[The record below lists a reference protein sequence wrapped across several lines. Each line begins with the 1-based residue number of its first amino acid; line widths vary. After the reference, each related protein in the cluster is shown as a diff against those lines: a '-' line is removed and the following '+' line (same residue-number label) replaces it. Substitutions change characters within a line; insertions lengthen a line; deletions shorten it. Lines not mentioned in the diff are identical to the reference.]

1 MLNISEK
8 SISPKVDR
16 SKYRSLR
23 VFEQRET
30 RDRKHRRRLPMV
42 LLFIILAVMLLPWTQ
57 NIRSRGYVTSL
68 QPEKRPQSI
77 QSMIA
82 GRIEKWYVQ
91 EGDYVE
97 KGDTILRISEIKDKY
112 FDPRLI
118 ERTEKQISAKE
129 ASVKSYKEKAEALK
143 SQIAAL
149 RDNRALKLQQAAN
162 KLKQARLKVV
172 ADSIDLEAARTNLS
186 IASAQIDRQ
195 QKLYDQGLKS
205 KTELEA
211 RKLKY
216 QQAQAK
222 VISLESKLLSSRNEV
237 INAEVQ
243 INSVEAEYRDKLSKA
258 ASERFATL
266 SSQFNSEAEVTK
278 LENELS
284 NYQIRSGFYFIV
296 APQNGYVTK
305 AVRTGLG
312 ETVKEGEQIVTVMP
326 AQNELAVEMYIRPI
340 NVPLVNV
347 GQDIRIQFDGWP
359 AIFFSGWPAVS
370 TGTYSGEVVAIDRFA
385 GANGMYRALVRPNPD
400 EAPWPEELR
409 VGGGAQS
416 FALLNNVPI
425 YYEIWRQIN
434 GFPPDYYK
442 PQAKPEVM
450 KKKKKK

>member
-129 ASVKSYKEKAEALK
+129 ASVKSYKEKAQALK